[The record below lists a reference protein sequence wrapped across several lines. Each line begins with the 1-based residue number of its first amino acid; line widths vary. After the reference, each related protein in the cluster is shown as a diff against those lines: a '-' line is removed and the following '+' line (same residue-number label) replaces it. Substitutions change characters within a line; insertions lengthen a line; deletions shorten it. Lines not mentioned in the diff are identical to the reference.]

1 MPPLCARAAADP
13 ALLGGSLARGAHGA
27 GIYAVAV
34 ADYVG
39 RAADTIGW
47 VIRGRG
53 SETVCASE
61 VAGIPKY
68 AVARGNAVNWVIAVR
83 HRIFKNLN

>member
-13 ALLGGSLARGAHGA
+13 ALLGDGLARGAHGA
-27 GIYAVAV
+27 GIHAVAV

-39 RAADTIGW
+39 RAADTVGW
-47 VIRGRG
+47 VIWGRG
-53 SETVCASE
+53 SETVRASE

-83 HRIFKNLN
+83 RRIFKNLN

>member
-27 GIYAVAV
+27 GIHAVAV

-39 RAADTIGW
+39 CDAYTVCW
-47 VIRGRG
+47 VIWGRG
-53 SETVCASE
+53 SETVRASE
-61 VAGIPKY
+61 VAGIP
-68 AVARGNAVNWVIAVR
+68 
-83 HRIFKNLN
+83 L

>member
-39 RAADTIGW
+39 CDADTVSW

-53 SETVCASE
+53 SETVRASE

-68 AVARGNAVNWVIAVR
+68 AVARGDAVNWVIAVR
-83 HRIFKNLN
+83 RRIFKNLN